1 MDGDCRIIPTMSDL
15 THDEAIAIATDLASK
30 IGSRA
35 DAADAAGKFPAQDA
49 ADLKSSGYSKFNIPK
64 SFGGFG
70 LSMRTC
76 VESHLI
82 LSSGS
87 TSTGLVA
94 SMTMQ
99 VLGHEA
105 DVRSWPDHIF
115 EKVAQA
121 AVSDGILLNN
131 VASEPKM
138 GSPSRGGAFQTYGE
152 KSADGQNYIING
164 HKNWITG
171 GKHLTHMILKLGSDD
186 GVINLYVDTNSP
198 GLRWE
203 HTWGNALSL
212 RASDSNDLYLENV
225 VVPVSN
231 LAVRPNTQ
239 AVPNNWFGLLMAAT
253 YLGGAVGARNA
264 IIQYALERVPTALG
278 KPIATLPGIQR
289 QIGEL
294 DSALQAATALLLDVA
309 AMWETGGVHM
319 ELRKAMLPRIA
330 AAKTVATNTAALV
343 TDKALQIA
351 GGASISRDLPLE
363 RFFRDVRAG
372 TMHPPSGDAAME
384 SVGRSALGL

>member
-1 MDGDCRIIPTMSDL
+1 MSTL
-15 THDEAIAIATDLASK
+15 SHDEAIEIATDLAQK

-35 DAADAAGKFPAQDA
+35 AEADANGKFPAEDA
-49 ADLKSSGYSKFNIPK
+49 ADLRSSGYTKFNVPTA
-64 SFGGFG
+64 FGGYG

-76 VESHLI
+76 IESHLI

-94 SMTMQ
+94 SMTSQ
-99 VLGHEA
+99 ILGHES
-105 DVRSWPDHIF
+105 DVRSWPDHIY
-115 EKVAQA
+115 ETITQA
-121 AVSDGILLNN
+121 AVSDGALINN
-131 VASEPKM
+131 AASEPKL
-138 GSPSRGGAFQTYGE
+138 GSPSRGGAFQTFAE
-152 KSADGQNYIING
+152 KSADGQHYTING

-171 GKHLTHMILKLGSDD
+171 GRHLTHIIIKLDSTD
-186 GVINLYVDTNSP
+186 GVINLLVPNPSN
-198 GLRWE
+198 GVRWE
-203 HTWGNALSL
+203 HTWGDALSL

-225 VVPVSN
+225 QVPVEN
-231 LAVRPNTQ
+231 LAVRPESK
-239 AVPNNWFGLLMAAT
+239 AVPNNWFGLYMAAT

-264 IIQYALERVPTALG
+264 VIQYALERVPTALG

-294 DSALQAATALLLDVA
+294 DTALQAATALLLDVA
-309 AMWETGGVHM
+309 GMWQSGGINM

-330 AAKTVATNTAALV
+330 AAKTVATDTAARV

-384 SVGRSALGL
+384 AVGKKALGY